1 MDGYNNINDNGR
13 ELMFVQIQPSTTP
26 NMPFHRHSRPKLT
39 KTRSNDNTPV
49 LANTDAY
56 VAANHSR
63 TSFSDLKSNARSTLP
78 RQSTFPEDVGTAA
91 DMPHIGKQRLSRVV
105 SSSALDVD
113 AGFGASSA
121 TVNSLESKRATNG
134 TNGDTQRSPGLPGLP
149 ESLSKIDIEQAINLL
164 QQLKKTASPEELV
177 SLHKAL
183 LPTRDVSPVPPP
195 QLSSIEEHAAF
206 SALSG
211 RTSSARPAGL
221 ATRGSFLEDPL
232 RSQDEVAAKTT
243 KGKDSS
249 AEQHGAWFQETM
261 SAVHARTFSITS
273 TGTAPDSS
281 YSRQGGAFSPGT
293 LRVTNGRPASPE
305 PATTLKLVASED
317 KSSPKEEIPPAR
329 RSEDAPVLVSGD
341 ASQATSQQ
349 RQRRHSQDSL
359 GSGALLSLAQ
369 RRSQQWGLR
378 TSRPIPSLTSVV
390 QPKPQGPRPETLKP
404 EQRQKSETKDDAL
417 PARRST
423 DMPRF
428 EQRWNQRAKHLSN
441 EYLLDCDIVTSPYV
455 EQVHELPS
463 HRLSTVK
470 DLDEDEEEDDDAC
483 AKALLKLTSRPP
495 ALEQIQDGNEGGE
508 NSEEASAPNKA
519 PFLRNSPPAL
529 RKQDSGYYSEASN
542 STPKRTSPTGA
553 SRATTLETTP
563 EKSPVPAIDISTAAP
578 VIPASSAANAEAKS
592 AADPRSSSTSLH
604 SPRSATAQKD
614 APPVESKRK
623 LSPLAIFRSRARD
636 AKKNRVAANTS
647 SVASQPYESLPQ
659 SPSAQSSHTGK
670 TSIETR
676 RRTLQKKLPEPVRQ
690 QRKEEQDRARQSMD
704 VSQATVGTP
713 VTDSPTRMPEQQST
727 PATPT
732 SAQTIIK
739 HVPPAKHNSDADD
752 EGSVSSSPHPSQS
765 SHRSS
770 RSWGGRGKSFGRRSS
785 KTIPEESV
793 EQPPVPPLP
802 SSLERKRSKS
812 LAGPG
817 KALSKR
823 PGNLENM
830 ANASCI
836 RSHNETT
843 ADPVH
848 SDFQSAA
855 RALETIPQKESEGST
870 IASVPRGV
878 RRASLRGKKSRENM
892 TKPAKAEAA
901 TPAQRVAPIPA
912 KRSVQDLYP
921 EWQSKPASEESSPAA
936 QEAQIAAAQP
946 QISLRGFPS
955 HSIPPLPELPT
966 DLESILCKADLMMSK
981 KMKNSPKASPTA
993 QSRSSAESGRDQ
1005 SSTNLAPQD
1014 QDLSLSLFSQTV
1026 VGEPPIAEGP
1036 SDNEMPAEA
1045 DSKPLHRRQFS
1056 FEPLIK
1062 PPRAAETKSKP
1073 ASPTHDAQH
1082 SGWPGWEH
1090 QSARWHQRLSVIGGA
1105 AELPAADEMSPV
1117 DNTTPTANSPT
1128 SPSIVVSSHVTPPA
1142 SEEAADS
1149 ISTAHKRRS
1158 TVQVVGHMPHDSDVE
1173 NESAVP
1179 SLRRSNS
1186 IVSTATY
1193 VTMSSTD
1200 GRASRIVDLSRN
1212 SAISHTTTTT
1222 MTTTVSSHTSLYT
1235 SNNGSTSSVATG
1247 RNRSASQVS
1256 LTNYMPYRPADS
1268 VQAERSRA
1276 LNMARRSCQVMKS
1289 DVDKMRLGRQPSRSK
1304 PTSPSG
1310 FNRYGGGLEFGWDR
1324 QAGLVGSAGTRSS
1337 SSDNLSRKSIKIS
1350 EDYGLDLTD
1359 VPVFL
1364 QRRT

>member
-1 MDGYNNINDNGR
+1 
-13 ELMFVQIQPSTTP
+13 
-26 NMPFHRHSRPKLT
+26 
-39 KTRSNDNTPV
+39 
-49 LANTDAY
+49 
-56 VAANHSR
+56 
-63 TSFSDLKSNARSTLP
+63 
-78 RQSTFPEDVGTAA
+78 
-91 DMPHIGKQRLSRVV
+91 MPHIGKQRLSRVV

-113 AGFGASSA
+113 AGFGASCA
-121 TVNSLESKRATNG
+121 TINSPESKRVTSG
-134 TNGDTQRSPGLPGLP
+134 TRGDTQRSPGLPGLP

-249 AEQHGAWFQETM
+249 TEQHGAWFQETM

-273 TGTAPDSS
+273 TGTAPESS
-281 YSRQGGAFSPGT
+281 YSRQGGAFGPGT

-305 PATTLKLVASED
+305 PARLVASEN

-329 RSEDAPVLVSGD
+329 RSEDVPVLVSGD

-378 TSRPIPSLTSVV
+378 TPRPIPSLISVV

-404 EQRQKSETKDDAL
+404 EQRQKSETNEDAL

-441 EYLLDCDIVTSPYV
+441 EYLLDCDIVSSPYV

-463 HRLSTVK
+463 HRLSIVK
-470 DLDEDEEEDDDAC
+470 DLDEDEEDDDAC
-483 AKALLKLTSRPP
+483 TKALLKLTSRPP

-508 NSEEASAPNKA
+508 NSEEAAAPNKA
-519 PFLRNSPPAL
+519 PSLEILPPAL

-542 STPKRTSPTGA
+542 STPKHTSPTGA
-553 SRATTLETTP
+553 SRATMLETTP
-563 EKSPVPAIDISTAAP
+563 EKSSVPAIEISTVAP
-578 VIPASSAANAEAKS
+578 VTLASSAANPEAKR
-592 AADPRSSSTSLH
+592 AADPCSSSTGLH
-604 SPRSATAQKD
+604 SPWSATPQKD

-623 LSPLAIFRSRARD
+623 LSPLAIFRSRTRN
-636 AKKNRVAANTS
+636 AKKNCVAANTS
-647 SVASQPYESLPQ
+647 SVASQPYESLPK
-659 SPSAQSSHTGK
+659 SPSAQSSHTEK

-690 QRKEEQDRARQSMD
+690 QRKEEQDRARQSTMD
-704 VSQATVGTP
+704 VSQATVNTP
-713 VTDSPTRMPEQQST
+713 VTGSSTRMPEQLST

-732 SAQTIIK
+732 SAQTIIT
-739 HVPPAKHNSDADD
+739 HVPPAKHNSDPDD
-752 EGSVSSSPHPSQS
+752 EGSVGSSPHPSQS

-770 RSWGGRGKSFGRRSS
+770 RSWGGRGKSFGRRNS
-785 KTIPEESV
+785 KTIPEESA
-793 EQPPVPPLP
+793 EQPAVPPLP
-802 SSLERKRSKS
+802 SPLERKRSKS

-817 KALSKR
+817 KTLSKR
-823 PGNLENM
+823 PGNPENM
-830 ANASCI
+830 AHASCLQ
-836 RSHNETT
+836 SHNGTT

-870 IASVPRGV
+870 IVSVPRGV

-946 QISLRGFPS
+946 QISLRKFPS

-993 QSRSSAESGRDQ
+993 HSRISAESGRDQ
-1005 SSTNLAPQD
+1005 SSTIMAPRD
-1014 QDLSLSLFSQTV
+1014 EELSLSLFSQTV

-1105 AELPAADEMSPV
+1105 AELPAADEMRPV
-1117 DNTTPTANSPT
+1117 DNTTPTVNSPT

-1142 SEEAADS
+1142 SEEAADGT
-1149 ISTAHKRRS
+1149 STAHKGRS
-1158 TVQVVGHMPHDSDVE
+1158 TVQVIGHMPHDSDVE
-1173 NESAVP
+1173 NDSAVP
-1179 SLRRSNS
+1179 SLHRSNS

-1222 MTTTVSSHTSLYT
+1222 TMTTTVSSHTSLCT

-1247 RNRSASQVS
+1247 HNRSASQVS
-1256 LTNYMPYRPADS
+1256 LTSYMPYRPADS

-1276 LNMARRSCQVMKS
+1276 LNMARRSCQVMKT

-1304 PTSPSG
+1304 PSSPSG

-1324 QAGLVGSAGTRSS
+1324 QAGLAGSAGTRNS